1 MGSLAQ
7 EKAARSNLI
16 EITDLH
22 EPILTEVQKQVLAGA
37 ESAAAQIVFKPE
49 IILGAAQAQTGL
61 SDFGAED
68 FRERLAV
75 WCQAVDEDENAS
87 AVTRANLFQ
96 MMIRYAAT
104 RLRIEDIVKRHP
116 QILDIVIDRPIIV
129 AGLPRSGT
137 THLLGLLSAD
147 RRLRSLPWWEA
158 IAPVPAPDEEPTADN
173 PNPRWTKAEEGW
185 RGMEAILPYMAIMH
199 EFSPDHI
206 SEDIEL
212 QAPDFSSYLIEWLA
226 MVPRWRDYYLSH
238 DQSGTYAYL
247 KKCLQ
252 VLTFLK
258 GPNRWVIKCPQHMEQ
273 LPALYRTFPDAT
285 FVLTHRDPVGS
296 IRSQLTMYTYAARML
311 RKAIDIREPL
321 DYWPDRYERLLR
333 ACVRERDILPAEQT
347 IDVYFHDW
355 IRNPDPIIKE
365 IYRIADIPL
374 TDEALAD
381 LHAYQAEHGEQKKGK
396 IVYDLERDFRVT
408 GDELRRPF
416 AFYFKRFPVQIE
428 VR

>member
-1 MGSLAQ
+1 MGNPAQ
-7 EKAARSNLI
+7 EEVARSNLI
-16 EITDLH
+16 DITDLH
-22 EPILTEVQKQVLAGA
+22 EPILTELQEQVLAGA
-37 ESAAAQIVFKPE
+37 QAAADQIVLEPE
-49 IILGAAQAQTGL
+49 VILGAAQVQTGL
-61 SDFGAED
+61 SDFGPDD

-75 WCQAVDEDENAS
+75 WCQAVDEDDNAS

-104 RLRIEDIVKRHP
+104 RLRIEDIVKRNP
-116 QILDIVIDRPIIV
+116 QILDIEIDRPIIV

-158 IAPVPAPDEEPTADN
+158 IAPVPAPDEEPTSDN
-173 PNPRWTKAEEGW
+173 ANPRWTKAEEGW

-285 FVLTHRDPVGS
+285 FVLAHRDPVGS

-311 RKAIDIREPL
+311 RKSIDVREPL
-321 DYWPDRYERLLR
+321 DYWPDRYEKLLR
-333 ACVRERDILPAEQT
+333 ACVRDRDVLPAEQT

-355 IRNPDPIIKE
+355 IKNPDPIVKE
-365 IYRIADIPL
+365 IYRIAGIPL
-374 TDEALAD
+374 TDEVLAD

-396 IVYDLERDFRVT
+396 IVYDLERDFHVT
-408 GDELRRPF
+408 GEELRRPF
-416 AFYFKRFPVQIE
+416 AFYFERFPVQVE

>member
-1 MGSLAQ
+1 M
-7 EKAARSNLI
+7 
-16 EITDLH
+16 
-22 EPILTEVQKQVLAGA
+22 
-37 ESAAAQIVFKPE
+37 
-49 IILGAAQAQTGL
+49 
-61 SDFGAED
+61 
-68 FRERLAV
+68 
-75 WCQAVDEDENAS
+75 WCQAIDEDANAS

-116 QILDIVIDRPIIV
+116 AILDIPIERPIIV

-147 RRLRSLPWWEA
+147 RRFRSLPWWEA
-158 IAPVPAPDEEPTADN
+158 IAPVPAPDEAPTPDD
-173 PNPRWTKAEEGW
+173 PNPRWTKAEQGW
-185 RGMEAILPYMAIMH
+185 RMMESILPHMAIMH

-247 KKCLQ
+247 KKALQ
-252 VLTFLK
+252 VLTFLN

-273 LPALYRTFPDAT
+273 LPALYKIFPDAT
-285 FVLTHRDPVGS
+285 FVITHRDPVGS
-296 IRSQLTMYTYAARML
+296 IRSQLTMYTYAARMF
-311 RKAIDIREPL
+311 RKSVDIQEPL
-321 DYWPDRYERLLR
+321 GYWPDRYESLLR
-333 ACVRERDILPAEQT
+333 ACVRDRDILPPNQT

-355 IRNPDPIIKE
+355 IKNPDPILKE

-381 LHAYQAEHGEQKKGK
+381 LHVYLAEHGEQTKGK
-396 IVYDLERDFRVT
+396 IVYDLERDFHVT
-408 GDELRRPF
+408 AEELRRPF
-416 AFYFKRFPVQIE
+416 GFYFDRFPVAVE
-428 VR
+428 VK